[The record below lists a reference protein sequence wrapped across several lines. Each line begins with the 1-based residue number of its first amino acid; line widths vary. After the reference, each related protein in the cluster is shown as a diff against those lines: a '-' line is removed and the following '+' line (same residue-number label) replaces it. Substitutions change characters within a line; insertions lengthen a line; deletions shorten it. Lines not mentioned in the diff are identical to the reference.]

1 MKQSPF
7 IVAGMALLALNTE
20 VGTQARLVAYR
31 KQIDSLDERIVQ
43 LIEER
48 ARLVE
53 QIGYIKREAGQPVFV
68 PSREQQVIE
77 RAQEWAKGGPLP
89 PETVGRIYQ
98 KLVQEMRDWEAQS
111 R

>member
-20 VGTQARLVAYR
+20 VGNRERLAACR
-31 KQIDSLDERIVQ
+31 RQIDSLDERIVQ

-48 ARLVE
+48 ARVVE
-53 QIGYIKREAGQPVFV
+53 QIGNIKREAGQPVFV

-89 PETVGRIYQ
+89 AETVGRIYQ
-98 KLVQEMRDWEAQS
+98 KLVKEMRDWEAQS